1 MTTEPDTD
9 PTIDEQEY
17 PTVDELDTDHRETVQ
32 PLPVVHAMIEA
43 PAASS
48 GAGGQDL

>member
-9 PTIDEQEY
+9 LTPLDPALDE
-17 PTVDELDTDHRETVQ
+17 PDTEFTEQ
-32 PLPVVHAMIEA
+32 LEPVHAMIEA

-48 GAGGQDL
+48 GAGGQNL